1 MKKLLKQIIQCG
13 GHTPKYELYV
23 PGASPIP
30 DFSNKGAN
38 DNDLVILD
46 WSFLKFYKDY
56 LKYYVFLL
64 IIFVY

>member
-1 MKKLLKQIIQCG
+1 MKTTDYIMNGESFLVVTRKFSMKKLLKQIIQCG

-46 WSFLKFYKDY
+46 
-56 LKYYVFLL
+56 
-64 IIFVY
+64 